1 MAPGLLSVG
10 MGPTVH
16 DVRSAPVPGL
26 SGVAPRPVPGAVR
39 FEDLLRGLAPARPG
53 RPPATP
59 PVQRRLPLAP
69 GAPHAASPPAG
80 SRPALVA
87 AIRHAAGTAG
97 VDSALSLAVARAES
111 NLDPQARSTDGLS
124 VGTFQVTH
132 ATAAEMRRKI
142 AAGTVSRPAGP
153 RTSRSASATCATWT
167 TSSAAGARS
176 RRVSRRS
183 RCGTA
188 ASGVS
193 SRPPPTTRARVAWR
207 ARRRGQPSRA
217 EIRRVSPTCDASC
230 PGRRRGTSTA
240 WSRMRVRRRPRRR
253 WASGYTVLSREFA
266 DLIRAFPSGR
276 GEVRRLIVA
285 LEKRVAFASST
296 GPVRASRFVNAFGY
310 AFAARCPGRA
320 GHRPPPLG
328 LRVSQIHPNGR
339 KLLELK
345 EIAGSPVGVPKP
357 DDLDARR

>member
-16 DVRSAPVPGL
+16 
-26 SGVAPRPVPGAVR
+26 
-39 FEDLLRGLAPARPG
+39 ELRGLAPARPG

-153 RTSRSASATCATWT
+153 EDVALGVGYLRYLDDIFGRRSTLAPDLATVPVRDGSERRLFAVAAYNAGEGRVARAQARAA
-167 TSSAAGARS
+167 AAGGDPTRFTDVRRFLPGTTQGYVDRVVAYARAE
-176 RRVSRRS
+176 
-183 RCGTA
+183 TA
-188 ASGVS
+188 A
-193 SRPPPTTRARVAWR
+193 
-207 ARRRGQPSRA
+207 
-217 EIRRVSPTCDASC
+217 
-230 PGRRRGTSTA
+230 TA
-240 WSRMRVRRRPRRR
+240 
-253 WASGYTVLSREFA
+253 
-266 DLIRAFPSGR
+266 
-276 GEVRRLIVA
+276 
-285 LEKRVAFASST
+285 
-296 GPVRASRFVNAFGY
+296 
-310 AFAARCPGRA
+310 
-320 GHRPPPLG
+320 
-328 LRVSQIHPNGR
+328 
-339 KLLELK
+339 
-345 EIAGSPVGVPKP
+345 VG
-357 DDLDARR
+357 

>member
-16 DVRSAPVPGL
+16 DVRGAPVPGL

-124 VGTFQVTH
+124 VGTFQVTQ

-142 AAGTVSRPAGP
+142 AAGIVSRTAGP
-153 RTSRSASATCATWT
+153 EDVALGVGYLRYLDDIFGRRSTLAPGLATVPVWDGSERRLFTVAAYNAGEGRVARAQARAG
-167 TSSAAGARS
+167 AAGGDPTRFTDVRRFLPGTTQGYVDRVVAYARAE
-176 RRVSRRS
+176 
-183 RCGTA
+183 TA
-188 ASGVS
+188 A
-193 SRPPPTTRARVAWR
+193 
-207 ARRRGQPSRA
+207 
-217 EIRRVSPTCDASC
+217 
-230 PGRRRGTSTA
+230 TA
-240 WSRMRVRRRPRRR
+240 
-253 WASGYTVLSREFA
+253 
-266 DLIRAFPSGR
+266 
-276 GEVRRLIVA
+276 
-285 LEKRVAFASST
+285 
-296 GPVRASRFVNAFGY
+296 
-310 AFAARCPGRA
+310 
-320 GHRPPPLG
+320 
-328 LRVSQIHPNGR
+328 
-339 KLLELK
+339 
-345 EIAGSPVGVPKP
+345 VG
-357 DDLDARR
+357 